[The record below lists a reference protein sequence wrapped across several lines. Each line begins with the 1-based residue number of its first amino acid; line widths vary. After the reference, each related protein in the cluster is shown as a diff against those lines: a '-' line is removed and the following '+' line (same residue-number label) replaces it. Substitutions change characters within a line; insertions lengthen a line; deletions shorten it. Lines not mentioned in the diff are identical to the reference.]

1 MNIHS
6 HAVVHPGAFLGKDV
20 KIGPFCV
27 VEDDVVLGDGCVLE
41 SNVAIK
47 SGTTLGPNNHV
58 FEGAV
63 IGGLP
68 QHVDVPEIP
77 GRVTVGSGNTIRE
90 NATIHRA
97 LKETDETSVGD
108 NCMLMIN
115 THIAHDCRIGN
126 HVIAAN
132 NTMLAGHVTVGDR
145 ANLSGAVAVHQYCR
159 IGSLAMVGGQA
170 HIVKD
175 VPPFMTVD
183 GLSSLVVGLNRI
195 GLRRAGFSAESLHT
209 LKEAYRILYRRRL
222 SWREIL
228 QMLEETFTEGPA
240 LEMSRFLATTTRGI
254 TNERRQPE
262 GATIKLHDAKPL
274 SRDEGPAK
282 LKVTAS

>member
-1 MNIHS
+1 M
-6 HAVVHPGAFLGKDV
+6 VHPGAYLGRDV
-20 KIGPFCV
+20 QIGPFCV
-27 VEDDVVLGDGCVLE
+27 IEDDVVLADGCVLE
-41 SNVAIK
+41 SNVTIK
-47 SGTTLGPNNHV
+47 SGTTLGPNNHI

-68 QHVDVPEIP
+68 QHVDIPEVP
-77 GRVTVGSGNTIRE
+77 GRVTIGSGNTIRE

-97 LKETDETSVGD
+97 LKENDETSVGD

-115 THIAHDCRIGN
+115 VHVAHDCRVGN

-170 HIVKD
+170 HIIKD
-175 VPPFMTVD
+175 VPPFVTVD

-195 GLRRAGFSAESLHT
+195 GLRRAGFSAENLQT
-209 LKEAYRILYRRRL
+209 LKEAYRILYRRGF

-228 QMLEETFTEGPA
+228 RMLEETFTEGPA
-240 LEMSRFLATTTRGI
+240 LELSRFLATTTRGI

-262 GATIKLHDAKPL
+262 GATIKFHEAKNQQAE
-274 SRDEGPAK
+274 DNGPTK